1 MAGFAATVS
10 DWVDRVDGAAE
21 AILKESAQELAS
33 EGDQLLVDLVY
44 RAPVSPSGYRRTGFL
59 RASLMAS
66 TSGMP
71 AINPAAQPAE
81 NGNYSFDAAE
91 ITAVLASAQIGQTI
105 YMGYVA
111 GYAAHVH
118 YGANGRP
125 GRPWVELAAQRWP
138 QIVDRKTRELKTR
151 LGL

>member
-1 MAGFAATVS
+1 MSFGAQVAS
-10 DWVDRVDGAAE
+10 WVNKVEGASE
-21 AILKESAQELAS
+21 AILKESAQELA
-33 EGDQLLVDLVY
+33 EEADGLLVDLIY

-59 RASLMAS
+59 RSSLMAS
-66 TSGMP
+66 TASMP
-71 AINPAAQPAE
+71 AINPMANPAE
-81 NGNYSFDAAE
+81 NGTYTFDGAE
-91 ITAVLASAQIGQTI
+91 ISAVIAGAELGRPI

-111 GYAAHVH
+111 SYAAFQH

-138 QIVDRKTRELKTR
+138 QIVEKKANELKAR